1 MTTTRAYRPWN
12 DVDFNSVSFKSTMLN
27 GKWRDDVEKPQLRFI
42 SPAAR
47 TNWPKL
53 GKDADIG
60 TNYGPPPEERH
71 KAKFQVD
78 LTDIAAFDGENTK
91 EFEAFAKQLDI
102 VDDAL
107 LNFMCQ
113 NQQRFLKRTGLS
125 KDNLAMLHITSMR
138 TGCANR
144 PFPCCSQHQ
153 ATWC

>member
-12 DVDFNSVSFKSTMLN
+12 DVDFNSVSFKSTQLN
-27 GKWRDDVEKPQLRFI
+27 GKWRVDVEKPQLRFI

-78 LTDIAAFDGENTK
+78 LTDIAAFDGENTV
-91 EFEAFAKQLDI
+91 EFEAFAKQLGM

-125 KDNLAMLHITSMR
+125 KENLAMLQ
-138 TGCANR
+138 NR
-144 PFPCCSQHQ
+144 SIK
-153 ATWC
+153 TKLDDTTTTRR